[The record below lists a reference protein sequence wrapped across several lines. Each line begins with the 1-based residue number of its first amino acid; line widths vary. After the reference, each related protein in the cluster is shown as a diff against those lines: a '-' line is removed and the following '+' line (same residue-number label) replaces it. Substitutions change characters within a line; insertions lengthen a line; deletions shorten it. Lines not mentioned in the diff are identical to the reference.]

1 MENLKKNRVDL
12 IVETYEK
19 SGKVKTYSV
28 QKSEEISEAID
39 DRMRKVRA
47 EVRRLEFASRVAAEK
62 IVLTD
67 CLASRDTQGSDH
79 AM

>member
-1 MENLKKNRVDL
+1 MENLKKTRIDL

-28 QKSEEISEAID
+28 EKSEEISEAID
-39 DRMRKVRA
+39 GRMRKVRA

-62 IVLTD
+62 IVLTE
-67 CLASRDTQGSDH
+67 TTGNNGSH
-79 AM
+79 SS